1 MSSQLP
7 VPLCAVVLTLV
18 ASCADPSAPTDVL
31 AALNSEL
38 PKGPVV
44 YVLTQ
49 IGEKVQEPAIIFDH
63 ECTAGRLTTAI
74 HDTITLSANG
84 TVRRATRTIVTSK
97 GTVQEGT
104 TNVTTGLWR
113 PVTQPNLGYYSASP
127 SLEATF
133 WIGAD
138 STPVGLM
145 VRLRGS
151 TEFTRLGSLGGS
163 CPGSSDDTRNAEF
176 VYSRR

>member
-1 MSSQLP
+1 MFMM
-7 VPLCAVVLTLV
+7 VATCAEPT
-18 ASCADPSAPTDVL
+18 APTDLL

-38 PKGPVV
+38 AKGPVV
-44 YVLTQ
+44 YVLAQ
-49 IGEKVQEPAIIFDH
+49 IGDKAQEPAILFDH
-63 ECTAGRLTTAI
+63 DCAAGRLTMAT

-84 TVRRATRTIVTSK
+84 TVRRATRTVVTLN
-97 GTVQEGT
+97 GTVQAGSP
-104 TNVTTGLWR
+104 NVSTGLWR

-138 STPVGLM
+138 SSPVGLM

-151 TEFTRLGSLGGS
+151 TELTHLGGLGGS
-163 CPGSSDDTRNAEF
+163 CPGSPDDTHNAEF